1 MEKRGEARDVRRV
14 PLANGPCR
22 PGRGPDADRRAVR
35 RAGAARRC
43 GRRVDAEVLFQE
55 PEEQSVLGYR
65 RTIEV
70 GALVLSEGRK
80 SGVAME
86 NAVELDARLV
96 LVLDNQKELSVV
108 LDGSWSRKQAE
119 EHDVVG
125 FYVESDQV
133 YL

>member
-1 MEKRGEARDVRRV
+1 MGAAIANDDGSAPTPDWAKNSNGRAASARILLSVFVSDKQ
-14 PLANGPCR
+14 
-22 PGRGPDADRRAVR
+22 PDTGIQERAVGTR
-35 RAGAARRC
+35 SEVEVDVLVAA
-43 GRRVDAEVLFQE
+43 EF
-55 PEEQSVLGYR
+55 
-65 RTIEV
+65 
-70 GALVLSEGRK
+70 
-80 SGVAME
+80 AME

-119 EHDVVG
+119 EDDVVG

>member
-1 MEKRGEARDVRRV
+1 MRGAFGAFRWPTERAADGTSCMRERGRARGERAASARILLSVFVSDKQVDTGFRE
-14 PLANGPCR
+14 
-22 PGRGPDADRRAVR
+22 RAVGTR
-35 RAGAARRC
+35 SEVEVDVLVAA
-43 GRRVDAEVLFQE
+43 EF
-55 PEEQSVLGYR
+55 
-65 RTIEV
+65 
-70 GALVLSEGRK
+70 
-80 SGVAME
+80 AME

-119 EHDVVG
+119 EDDVVG

>member
-1 MEKRGEARDVRRV
+1 MARSVRADRTRAGSTSERASEARRR
-14 PLANGPCR
+14 GH
-22 PGRGPDADRRAVR
+22 
-35 RAGAARRC
+35 
-43 GRRVDAEVLFQE
+43 VDMEVLFQE

-70 GALVLSEGRK
+70 GALVLGEGRK
-80 SGVAME
+80 SGVAMK

-119 EHDVVG
+119 EDDVVG

>member
-1 MEKRGEARDVRRV
+1 MAGARILLSVFVSDKQ
-14 PLANGPCR
+14 
-22 PGRGPDADRRAVR
+22 PDTGIQERAVGTR
-35 RAGAARRC
+35 
-43 GRRVDAEVLFQE
+43 
-55 PEEQSVLGYR
+55 
-65 RTIEV
+65 
-70 GALVLSEGRK
+70 
-80 SGVAME
+80 SGVELDVLVAAEFAME

-119 EHDVVG
+119 EDDVVG

>member
-1 MEKRGEARDVRRV
+1 MSVRL
-14 PLANGPCR
+14 P
-22 PGRGPDADRRAVR
+22 
-35 RAGAARRC
+35 RAGAARRR

-70 GALVLSEGRK
+70 GALVLGEGRK
-80 SGVAME
+80 SGVAMK

-119 EHDVVG
+119 EDDVVG